1 VTKAQETGVPSLPE
15 AVAGESS
22 PWVSW
27 ITSPEGGAVS
37 TQSVLD
43 WLERLDAELPQ
54 HAAACQDDE
63 LRLAALWRHMVPKLT
78 EFLPDEVGHVVS
90 AQLEAAA
97 RRGAADALV
106 EMVRVE
112 RHRLAAADHALA
124 EPEAAVDSE
133 TLRRLLD
140 GIATDRASTGRAAIA
155 EALETLCSIALE
167 LELTER
173 RLGSGSPPS
182 ETLADLRDHV
192 TKAAATLRGLPNN
205 VQVRTQSD
213 EQLSVA
219 VRRCLSRY
227 SGALEAA
234 LEWEDSEAPVGA
246 ESAAALLWVLQE
258 LLHHLHGGM
267 AGWVQVTVTSAPEL
281 TMALATPSTSLA
293 TSGREPD
300 WMLRCRLRLQLAGGE
315 IREVPA
321 DNGSRVLVTLPQ

>member
-1 VTKAQETGVPSLPE
+1 VTKAQETSAPSLPE
-15 AVAGESS
+15 AAANESS
-22 PWVSW
+22 PWVTW
-27 ITSPEGGAVS
+27 IAAPDGGPAS
-37 TQSVLD
+37 AQGVLE
-43 WLERLDAELPQ
+43 WLERLHAELPQ

-112 RHRLAAADHALA
+112 RDRLTLADHAG
-124 EPEAAVDSE
+124 PESAPAVDSE

-173 RLGSGSPPS
+173 RLGSGSAPS

-192 TKAAATLRGLPNN
+192 TLAAATLRSLPNN
-205 VQVRTQSD
+205 VQVRTQAD

-219 VRRCLSRY
+219 VHRCLSRY
-227 SGALEAA
+227 SGTLDAELDWQDEGAQV
-234 LEWEDSEAPVGA
+234 SA
-246 ESAAALLWVLQE
+246 ESAAALLWALQE
-258 LLHHLHGGM
+258 VLHHLHGGM
-267 AGWVQVTVTSAPEL
+267 AGWVRVTVSTAPGVTMTL
-281 TMALATPSTSLA
+281 TTPSTSIA
-293 TSGREPD
+293 SSGREPD
-300 WMLRCRLRLQLAGGE
+300 WMLRCRLRLQLAGGH
-315 IREVPA
+315 IRDIPVDE
-321 DNGSRVLVTLPQ
+321 GSSVEVTLP

>member
-1 VTKAQETGVPSLPE
+1 VTNPRETSATNLPE
-15 AVAGESS
+15 AAANESS
-22 PWVSW
+22 PWLSW
-27 ITSPEGGAVS
+27 IASPEGGALS

-43 WLERLDAELPQ
+43 WLERLHAELPQ

-112 RHRLAAADHALA
+112 RNRLAAADHAVA
-124 EPEAAVDSE
+124 EPEQAVDSD

-173 RLGSGSPPS
+173 RIGSGSAPS

-192 TKAAATLRGLPNN
+192 TRAAATLRSLPHN
-205 VQVRTQSD
+205 VQVRTQAD

-227 SGALEAA
+227 AGTLDAG
-234 LEWEDSEAPVGA
+234 LEWEDSDAPVGA
-246 ESAAALLWVLQE
+246 ESTAALLWTLQE
-258 LLHHLHGGM
+258 LLHHLHGAMG
-267 AGWVQVTVTSAPEL
+267 GWVQVTVTTTAGVTMTL
-281 TMALATPSTSLA
+281 TTPSTSFA
-293 TSGREPD
+293 MSGREPD
-300 WMLRCRLRLQLAGGE
+300 WMLRCRLRLQLADGH
-315 IREVPA
+315 IREVA
-321 DNGSRVLVTLPQ
+321 VAEGSSVEVTLP